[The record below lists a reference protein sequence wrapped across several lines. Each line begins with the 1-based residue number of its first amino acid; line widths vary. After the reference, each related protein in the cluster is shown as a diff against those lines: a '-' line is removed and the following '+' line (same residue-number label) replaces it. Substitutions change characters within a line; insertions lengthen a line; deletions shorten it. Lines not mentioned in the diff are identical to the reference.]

1 MIPLIINIETVKMSN
16 NQFIIFRLVL
26 INEERLKLEYELKQS
41 SEFSNKKNSELRL
54 ESENLQQNLNE
65 KYIILFLLNG

>member
-1 MIPLIINIETVKMSN
+1 MSN